1 MLHTQGYEI
10 VRNAVAVSDDEVIQ
24 LKGQTR
30 SMRHIFNAKRN
41 DRRRKQAPIRASN
54 KLVKRVR
61 ELLRVKYPL
70 LTPTNAVLL
79 RSEAGCEDQMPHCDY
94 EQNTR
99 FALIDD
105 EHIPLGVVL
114 AIEPG
119 TKLHVWPSS
128 IRHPSRDT
136 TPPQPICRQTIHI
149 DVGDILIFRGDL
161 THAGA
166 SYKSTNY
173 RIHIYVDS
181 PTVKRTRN
189 RTHLMDRVWYIL

>member
-10 VRNAVAVSDDEVIQ
+10 VRSAITVSDDELSQ
-24 LKGQTR
+24 LKGQVR

-54 KLVKRVR
+54 KLVRRVR
-61 ELLRVKYPL
+61 DLLKVRYPL
-70 LTPTNAVLL
+70 LTPANAVLL
-79 RSEAGCEDQMPHCDY
+79 RSEAECEDQMPHCDY
-94 EQNTR
+94 EQNTK

-105 EHIPLGVVL
+105 SYIPLGVVV

-119 TKLHVWPSS
+119 TKLHVWPNS

-136 TPPQPICRQTIHI
+136 TPSQPIRRETIDI

-166 SYKSTNY
+166 SYGSTNH
-173 RIHIYVDS
+173 RVHIYVDS
-181 PTVKRTRN
+181 PMVKRTRN
-189 RTHLMDRVWYIL
+189 RTHLMDRVWYIQ